1 MMSMHTV
8 NVKGMVLPVA
18 QDGDETYW
26 PIRVISEA
34 LRIGWGAQYAKL
46 QPPRYHTRHLDFLV
60 PGKRS
65 PETHVCLPRHEFEFW
80 LKTINA
86 RKISPEAR
94 QRLTLM
100 RQHFFE
106 DGETVLAVGEGRA
119 QSAAIINRVMDRKLR
134 SRPYT
139 QRAAAKELI
148 EQRFIE
154 EHGCPVRDVTRSEL
168 VQAISSMV
176 AILSSLDEKPDV
188 TALSVSARVDAFIDK
203 MISDSEGGKD
213 RNDYASVAALLSA
226 IELEQAQL
234 ANRQG

>member
-1 MMSMHTV
+1 MSVHTV
-8 NVKGMVLPVA
+8 KVKGMVLPVA

-34 LRIGWGAQYAKL
+34 LGIGWGAQYAKL
-46 QPPRYHTRHLDFLV
+46 QPPRYHARHLDFLV

-65 PETHVCLPRHEFEFW
+65 PETHVCLSRPEFEFW

-106 DGETVLAVGEGRA
+106 NGATALAVGEGRA
-119 QSAAIINRVMDRKLR
+119 QSATIINRVMDWKLR
-134 SRPYT
+134 SLPHT
-139 QRAAAKELI
+139 QRAAATEMI

-154 EHGCPVRDVTRSEL
+154 EHGCPVRDVAGSEL
-168 VQAISSMV
+168 VQAISSMA
-176 AILSSLDEKPDV
+176 AILSSLDEKPDI
-188 TALSVSARVDAFIDK
+188 TTLSVSARVDAFIDK
-203 MISDSEGGKD
+203 MISDSGSGKGRD
-213 RNDYASVAALLSA
+213 DYAAVAALLSA
-226 IELEQAQL
+226 IELEQAQS
-234 ANRQG
+234 ANG